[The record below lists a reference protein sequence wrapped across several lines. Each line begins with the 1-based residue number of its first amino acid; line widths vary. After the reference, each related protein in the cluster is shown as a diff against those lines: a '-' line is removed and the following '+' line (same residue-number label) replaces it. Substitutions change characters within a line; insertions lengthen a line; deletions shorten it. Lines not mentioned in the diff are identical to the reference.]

1 MPQKIK
7 YPSSAIRRCDKE
19 LKQLLQKVIDTK
31 RGGTTVNGNK
41 GAERTLNRNS
51 GDLRNLIKPV
61 IKVKGGELLIDIDVV
76 KYYQYLDT
84 GTDRIKNPW
93 FLTEEFTSHVDFIAA
108 ISELTAKGIA
118 HTIASD
124 LKVNSVAQ
132 MQVSSTA

>member
-1 MPQKIK
+1 MAQKIK

-31 RGGTTVNGNK
+31 RGGTTVK
-41 GAERTLNRNS
+41 GSKGSERTLNRNS
-51 GDLRNLIKPV
+51 GDLRNKIKPV

-76 KYYQYLDT
+76 EYYQYLDT

-93 FLTEEFTSHVDFIAA
+93 FLTEEFTNHVDFIAA

-118 HTIASD
+118 HTISEN
-124 LKVNSVAQ
+124 LKINSTRE